1 MSLYAEGLTVLFFL
15 DLAVPFFWAFRMFLT
30 RDMLSPILAIFL
42 SRVGSVA
49 LAKPNRSASQTD

>member
-30 RDMLSPILAIFL
+30 RDMLSPILVIFL

-49 LAKPNRSASQTD
+49 LAKPSRSASQTD